1 MREGVG
7 NVREQ
12 FERQLG
18 RPMSQE
24 EWIKLE
30 ADAKARAAGL

>member
-1 MREGVG
+1 MQEGVG
-7 NVREQ
+7 TVREQ

-24 EWIKLE
+24 EWAKLE
-30 ADAKARAAGL
+30 ADAKAHAAGL